1 MMAEEKKT
9 EEVKKTWDEMTFRE
23 LTREALIQHAES
35 LADDDPEKALE
46 VIAYLDDLL
55 QTEPVTAEMKREKRR
70 ELESKTKKKR
80 DKESGQLIDTD
91 KPLYTKKQIDKMID
105 EMQGTPVN
113 NIFYIK
119 QQYCERYYPEILKN
133 VKKKKETPQD
143 LLAAAR
149 ARVKAKMK

>member
-1 MMAEEKKT
+1 MAEEKKT
-9 EEVKKTWDEMTFRE
+9 EEKEKSWDEMTFRE

-46 VIAYLDDLL
+46 AMAYLDDLL
-55 QTEPVTAEMKREKRR
+55 QTEPITAEMKREKRR
-70 ELESKTKKKR
+70 ELEGKKKKKR
-80 DKESGQLIDTD
+80 DKESGELIETD

-119 QQYCERYYPEILKN
+119 QQYCERYYPDILKN

-149 ARVKAKMK
+149 ARVKAKIK

>member
-1 MMAEEKKT
+1 MAEEKKT
-9 EEVKKTWDEMTFRE
+9 EEKEKSWDEMTFRE

-46 VIAYLDDLL
+46 AMAYLDDLL

-70 ELESKTKKKR
+70 ELEGKKKKKR
-80 DKESGQLIDTD
+80 DKESGELIETD

-119 QQYCERYYPEILKN
+119 QQYCERYYPDILKN

-149 ARVKAKMK
+149 ARVKAKIK

>member
-1 MMAEEKKT
+1 MAEEKK
-9 EEVKKTWDEMTFRE
+9 EEVKKSWNKMTFRE

-46 VIAYLDDLL
+46 AMAYLDDLL
-55 QTEPVTAEMKREKRR
+55 QTEPITAEMKKEKRR

-119 QQYCERYYPEILKN
+119 
-133 VKKKKETPQD
+133 
-143 LLAAAR
+143 
-149 ARVKAKMK
+149 

>member
-1 MMAEEKKT
+1 MA
-9 EEVKKTWDEMTFRE
+9 EEVKKTWKEMTFRE

-46 VIAYLDDLL
+46 AMAYLDDLL
-55 QTEPVTAEMKREKRR
+55 QTEPGTAEMKREKRR

-80 DKESGQLIDTD
+80 DKESGELIETD

-113 NIFYIK
+113 NIFNIK

>member
-1 MMAEEKKT
+1 MAEEKKT
-9 EEVKKTWDEMTFRE
+9 EEIEKSWDEMTFRE

-46 VIAYLDDLL
+46 AMAYLDDLL
-55 QTEPVTAEMKREKRR
+55 QTEPITAEMKREKRR
-70 ELESKTKKKR
+70 ELEGKKKKKR
-80 DKESGQLIDTD
+80 DKESGELIETD

>member
-1 MMAEEKKT
+1 MAEEKKA
-9 EEVKKTWDEMTFRE
+9 EEKEKSWDEMTFRE

-46 VIAYLDDLL
+46 AMAYLDDLL
-55 QTEPVTAEMKREKRR
+55 QTEPITAEMKREKRR
-70 ELESKTKKKR
+70 ELEGKKKKKR
-80 DKESGQLIDTD
+80 DKESGELIETD

-119 QQYCERYYPEILKN
+119 QQYCERYYPDILKN

-149 ARVKAKMK
+149 ARVKAKIK

>member
-1 MMAEEKKT
+1 MAEEKKT
-9 EEVKKTWDEMTFRE
+9 EEKEKSWDEMTFRE

-46 VIAYLDDLL
+46 AMAYLDDLL
-55 QTEPVTAEMKREKRR
+55 QTEPITAEMKKEKRR
-70 ELESKTKKKR
+70 ELEGKKKKKR
-80 DKESGQLIDTD
+80 DKESGELIETD

>member
-1 MMAEEKKT
+1 MAEEKKT
-9 EEVKKTWDEMTFRE
+9 EEGKKAWDEMTFRE

-35 LADDDPEKALE
+35 LANDDPEKALE
-46 VIAYLDDLL
+46 AMAYLDDLL
-55 QTEPVTAEMKREKRR
+55 QTEPVTAEMKKEKRR

-91 KPLYTKKQIDKMID
+91 KRLYTKKQIDKMIG

>member
-1 MMAEEKKT
+1 MKK
-9 EEVKKTWDEMTFRE
+9 
-23 LTREALIQHAES
+23 
-35 LADDDPEKALE
+35 
-46 VIAYLDDLL
+46 
-55 QTEPVTAEMKREKRR
+55 EKRR

>member
-1 MMAEEKKT
+1 MAEEKKT
-9 EEVKKTWDEMTFRE
+9 EEGKKAWDEMTFRE

-35 LADDDPEKALE
+35 LANDDPEKALE
-46 VIAYLDDLL
+46 AMAYLDDLL
-55 QTEPVTAEMKREKRR
+55 QTEPVTAEMKKEKRR

-91 KPLYTKKQIDKMID
+91 KPLYTKKQIDKMIG

-133 VKKKKETPQD
+133 VKNKKETPQD

>member
-1 MMAEEKKT
+1 MAEEKKT

-46 VIAYLDDLL
+46 AMAYLDDLL

>member
-1 MMAEEKKT
+1 MAEEKK
-9 EEVKKTWDEMTFRE
+9 EEVKKSWNKMTFRE

-35 LADDDPEKALE
+35 LANDDPEKALE
-46 VIAYLDDLL
+46 AMAYLDDLL
-55 QTEPVTAEMKREKRR
+55 QTEPITAEMKKEKRR

-91 KPLYTKKQIDKMID
+91 KPLYTKKQIDK
-105 EMQGTPVN
+105 MQGTPVN

>member
-1 MMAEEKKT
+1 MAEEKKT
-9 EEVKKTWDEMTFRE
+9 EEGKKAWDEMTFRE

-35 LADDDPEKALE
+35 LANDDPEKALE
-46 VIAYLDDLL
+46 AMAYLDDLL
-55 QTEPVTAEMKREKRR
+55 QTEPVTAEMKKEKRR

-91 KPLYTKKQIDKMID
+91 KPLYTKKQIDKMIG

>member
-1 MMAEEKKT
+1 MVNKKPA
-9 EEVKKTWDEMTFRE
+9 KPWDKMTFRE
-23 LTREALIQHAES
+23 LTRDALIEHAES
-35 LADDDPEKALE
+35 LADSDPDKALE
-46 VIAYLDDLL
+46 ALTYLDELL
-55 QTEPVTAEMKREKRR
+55 QTEPITDEIKAEKRR
-70 ELESKTKKKR
+70 ELESKKKKKR

-133 VKKKKETPQD
+133 VKKKKKKETPQD